1 MTSPGGELVKTI
13 ELTKVY
19 PDGTRALTGV
29 NFSVGKGEIHGLL
42 GENGAGKTTLSKILS
57 GILRPTS
64 GEILVRGKLI
74 QMKRPSDALLLG
86 IGMVHQHFALVRPFS
101 AFENIVLGTDLN
113 PTGGNAE
120 DAKKSILELAKG
132 VGLQVSLEA
141 PVESLALGAQQRVE
155 ILKMLYRKVDV
166 LILDEPTSSLTLKE
180 TDELFKALV
189 ELKREGKSVIFIT
202 HKLKEVMDI
211 CDTIT
216 VLRQGAVSGRLGKLE
231 ATPISLAKLMVGR
244 NVEFELKKTPM
255 TPGEEVL
262 AIDNLRVTDKQGKDL
277 VKDLSLRVRGGE
289 IFGIAGVEGN
299 GQTELAE
306 AISGVRHISNGSIRL
321 RGKEVGGKSSS
332 VIRKQGVGIIP
343 EDRRQMG
350 LILEMNVQENVIL
363 GKQRE
368 RQFRGPASAI
378 AWRKVRAFTLD
389 LIRKFD
395 IVAQGPEAPAKSLS
409 GGNQQKIV
417 VSRELSSDPGFI
429 LAAQPTRGLDVAATE
444 YIRKLLL
451 DARGVGKALLLI
463 SADLDEII
471 QLSDEIGVMYE
482 GRLIGTGPAEAM
494 GREKIGLLMGGI
506 AA

>member
-1 MTSPGGELVKTI
+1 MAGHPEELVKTV
-13 ELTKVY
+13 ELTKTY

-29 NFSVGKGEIHGLL
+29 NFSVAKGEIHGLL

-64 GEILVRGKLI
+64 GEINIKGKLVR
-74 QMKRPSDALLLG
+74 MKRPSDALSLG

-113 PTGGNAE
+113 PRGGKAQ
-120 DAKKSILELAKG
+120 DAKNRINELAKS

-155 ILKMLYRKVDV
+155 ILKMLYRKVDI

-189 ELKREGKSVIFIT
+189 RLKEEEKGVIFIT
-202 HKLKEVMDI
+202 HKLKEVMDV

-216 VLRQGAVSGRLGKLE
+216 VLRQGAVTGRISKSE
-231 ATPISLAKLMVGR
+231 ATPVTLARMMVGR
-244 NVEFELKKTPM
+244 NVEFELKRTPM
-255 TPGEEVL
+255 TPKEDVL
-262 AIDNLRVTDKQGKDL
+262 TISKLTITDKQGRDL

-306 AISGVRHISNGSIRL
+306 AISGVRRITKGSIRL
-321 RGKEVGGKSSS
+321 GGKEVGGKSSS
-332 VIRKQGVGIIP
+332 VIRRLGVGLIP

-368 RQFRGPASAI
+368 TQFRGAASSI
-378 AWRKVRAFTLD
+378 AWRKVRAFTLG
-389 LIRKFD
+389 LIKRFD

-417 VSRELSSDPGFI
+417 ISRELSSDPDFI

-451 DARGVGKALLLI
+451 DVRGAGKAVLLI
-463 SADLDEII
+463 SADLDEVL

-482 GRLIGTGPAEAM
+482 GKLIGTGPAEEM
-494 GREKIGLLMGGI
+494 GREKIGLLMGGV